1 MISSLL
7 LLLATPYLISE
18 VIDVGLS
25 SGQISILLFLG
36 GLLILASVF
45 RGAASY
51 MQTYIAESLAQRI
64 TYRLRR
70 QLQERVQS
78 LSFAYHDKSQTGNL
92 MSRGTTDIEA
102 IRFFINMGSL
112 RLVYNI
118 LLLFA
123 AFVWLLVVNWQLAL
137 VAFSVLPLAAY
148 RTVLVGNRLRPIWL
162 SIQRGTG
169 ELGTILQENLAGAR
183 VVKAF
188 RRGRAETEK
197 FGAVAKRVQERNLKA
212 NRENALN
219 QPLQTF
225 FMNIA
230 TAAVLWFGGV
240 QVINGTLDLGDL
252 VAFVALLFLLNM
264 PVRSIGFLVNLFAR
278 GISAAERVF
287 EILDATSPVVDRPD
301 ARPLLK
307 PRGEVTF
314 DRVSF
319 SYDAASPVLRDV
331 SFNVEPGQ
339 LVALLGSTG
348 SGKSTI
354 VNLIPR
360 FYDITG
366 GVIQIDGQDIRD
378 YTVASLRSHIGIVLQ
393 DSFLFTMNIAR
404 NIAYGTNDISQ
415 EEIERAAK
423 IAHIHDFIS
432 SLPDGYETQVGE
444 RGVTLSGGQRQ
455 RIAIAR
461 TVLLDPRILILDDA
475 TSSVDMETE
484 YQIQQALSII
494 MKGRTTF
501 IIAQRLRTVRSAD
514 KILMLGDGAVVAA
527 GNHDDLLRSSE
538 AYQELYDL
546 QLRDQEEAHEKATA
560 I

>member
-70 QLQERVQS
+70 QLQERVQG

-197 FGAVAKRVQERNLKA
+197 FGAVAKRVQERNLEA

-404 NIAYGTNDISQ
+404 NIAYGTSDISQ

-501 IIAQRLRTVRSAD
+501 VIAQRLRTVRSAD

>member
-7 LLLATPYLISE
+7 LLLATPYLVSE

-404 NIAYGTNDISQ
+404 NIAYGTSDISQ

-484 YQIQQALSII
+484 CQIQQALSII

-501 IIAQRLRTVRSAD
+501 VIAQRLRTVRSAD

>member
-7 LLLATPYLISE
+7 LLLVTPYLISE

-25 SGQISILLFLG
+25 SGQISVLLLLG
-36 GLLILASVF
+36 GLLILASIF

-51 MQTYIAESLAQRI
+51 MQTYIAESLAQRV
-64 TYRLRR
+64 TYKLRR
-70 QLQERVQS
+70 ELQERVQS

-118 LLLFA
+118 ILLLA
-123 AFVWLLVVNWQLAL
+123 AFAWLLLVNWQLAL
-137 VAFSVLPLAAY
+137 VAFSVLPIAAY
-148 RTVLVGNRLRPIWL
+148 RTVIVGNRLRPIWL

-188 RRGRAETEK
+188 RRGPAETEK

-225 FMNIA
+225 LMNIA
-230 TAAVLWFGGV
+230 TGAVLWFGGV

-301 ARPLLK
+301 ARPLAR

-314 DRVSF
+314 DKVSF
-319 SYDAASPVLRDV
+319 AYDAASPVLKDV
-331 SFNVEPGQ
+331 SFHVEPGQ

-378 YTVASLRSHIGIVLQ
+378 YTIASLRSHIGIVLQ

-404 NIAYGTNDISQ
+404 NIAYGTSDVTQ

-461 TVLLDPRILILDDA
+461 TVLLDPKILILDDA

-484 YQIQQALSII
+484 YQIQQALSTI

-501 IIAQRLRTVRSAD
+501 VIAQRLRTVRSAD
-514 KILMLGDGAVVAA
+514 KILMLGDGVVVAS
-527 GNHDDLLRSSE
+527 GNHDELLRSSE